1 MNKVTYKVEFFSDK
15 SDDYF
20 EDLYN
25 DILTVVE
32 KYAIK
37 DTIESGGSNGPAS
50 IFDLKLLPFGVR
62 VILNRNG
69 IYTVDRLCSYN
80 EKMLLKLEG
89 LGKAGIRKIKEALEF
104 IGLSLK
110 ED

>member
-1 MNKVTYKVEFFSDK
+1 MNKITYKVEFFSNK

-25 DILTVVE
+25 DIRAVVE

-37 DTIESGGSNGPAS
+37 DTIESGGSNGLAN
-50 IFDLKLLPFGVR
+50 IFDLKLLPCGVR
-62 VILNRNG
+62 AILNYNG
-69 IYTVDRLCSYN
+69 IYTVDYLCSYS
-80 EKMLLKLEG
+80 EKELLKLEG

-104 IGLSLK
+104 VGASLK